1 MLLVVGEIRL
11 AVAVSILLALIGLA
25 TVNVRFAILGLFT
38 YLTLMGDVRRM
49 LIPVAGW
56 SGTDPLLLIAPAAT
70 CLLFVTAVLSNRLAL
85 DTWVSRLIALFM
97 GYMTLQIFNPT
108 QGGLMVGIAGGMLYL
123 IPMLWFWVGKAFAT
137 RRFVH
142 LWFYRI
148 MPALAVLAALMGVY
162 QFAYGWLPYQLDWYR
177 ISGYT
182 AVGPSEDLLRSI
194 SIFPNITEYIFYI
207 GVVIVSSVAAM
218 FKKDWTYALLVPFL
232 FGAMFIAGS
241 RGPILML
248 IIVIAILYTIQGR
261 SLATWGP
268 RLAVTLVLGLVFL
281 TWGLSQAGT
290 VSQQVGHE
298 RASHILNR
306 QAQLLPSGNKNGG
319 TVAVHGNLFYLG
331 LKWGFE
337 QPLGR
342 GIGSTT
348 QAGAKFGDG
357 GGSTEKDLTDM
368 FVAGGVIGGFLY
380 LAVVLTTAV
389 TAVRFWH
396 AERSIIA
403 LAIVGILAFMG
414 LSWLK
419 PGHYCLTPLVWLT
432 IGALDRLRTDM
443 KR

>member
-1 MLLVVGEIRL
+1 
-11 AVAVSILLALIGLA
+11 
-25 TVNVRFAILGLFT
+25 
-38 YLTLMGDVRRM
+38 
-49 LIPVAGW
+49 
-56 SGTDPLLLIAPAAT
+56 
-70 CLLFVTAVLSNRLAL
+70 
-85 DTWVSRLIALFM
+85 
-97 GYMTLQIFNPT
+97 
-108 QGGLMVGIAGGMLYL
+108 
-123 IPMLWFWVGKAFAT
+123 
-137 RRFVH
+137 
-142 LWFYRI
+142 
-148 MPALAVLAALMGVY
+148 
-162 QFAYGWLPYQLDWYR
+162 
-177 ISGYT
+177 
-182 AVGPSEDLLRSI
+182 
-194 SIFPNITEYIFYI
+194 
-207 GVVIVSSVAAM
+207 
-218 FKKDWTYALLVPFL
+218 
-232 FGAMFIAGS
+232 MFIAGS